1 MVGSVGGKGEGL
13 RAHPE
18 AVGAEGGDGLVEDL
32 AAAAHDGDVRAVA
45 GELGGD
51 LEPDAGAAAGDQ
63 RRLAPQHIRPEWRLH
78 GHPLDPSPTTTSS
91 GAPQESLEGD
101 ADAAGYLARSASC
114 SGARRLAAFDPR
126 ITMTSLGG
134 GDGDPEPGFV
144 DARGLCFLVVLFL
157 LLPRRRGASWRWRKR
172 GGGGGGGGR
181 DDEAHTAAGPE
192 AETTNPRPTKKMR
205 PTKYYTTLLLGHG
218 WAGREREYG
227 LGLSGFVSP
236 PARSVSRHAGAH

>member
-134 GDGDPEPGFV
+134 GGTEIPSRDSWTHAGCVFWSSSSSSSLGDEGPP
-144 DARGLCFLVVLFL
+144 
-157 LLPRRRGASWRWRKR
+157 
-172 GGGGGGGGR
+172 GGGGNAGGGG
-181 DDEAHTAAGPE
+181 D
-192 AETTNPRPTKKMR
+192 ETTRPT
-205 PTKYYTTLLLGHG
+205 P
-218 WAGREREYG
+218 
-227 LGLSGFVSP
+227 P
-236 PARSVSRHAGAH
+236 PAQKRRRRIRGPLRR

>member
-1 MVGSVGGKGEGL
+1 MVGRVGGKGEGI

-63 RRLAPQHIRPEWRLH
+63 RRLAPQHIRPERRLH

-126 ITMTSLGG
+126 ITMTSLG
-134 GDGDPEPGFV
+134 DGDPEQGFV

-157 LLPRRRGASWRWRKR
+157 LLPR
-172 GGGGGGGGR
+172 

-192 AETTNPRPTKKMR
+192 AATTNPR

>member
-134 GDGDPEPGFV
+134 GGRRSRAGIRGRTRVVFSGRPLPPPPSET
-144 DARGLCFLVVLFL
+144 RGLLEVEET
-157 LLPRRRGASWRWRKR
+157 R
-172 GGGGGGGGR
+172 GR

>member
-1 MVGSVGGKGEGL
+1 MVGRVGGKGEGI

-126 ITMTSLGG
+126 ITMTSLGWSN
-134 GDGDPEPGFV
+134 
-144 DARGLCFLVVLFL
+144 RGVYETTR
-157 LLPRRRGASWRWRKR
+157 PTPPPAQKRRRRIR
-172 GGGGGGGGR
+172 GQLR
-181 DDEAHTAAGPE
+181 
-192 AETTNPRPTKKMR
+192 R
-205 PTKYYTTLLLGHG
+205 
-218 WAGREREYG
+218 
-227 LGLSGFVSP
+227 
-236 PARSVSRHAGAH
+236 